1 MPPLLD
7 PFNPG
12 GRGDSL
18 PHLTL
23 GSTEPV
29 SGANLTPAEA
39 SRPMTDPLLT
49 DNQRKAEMSYA
60 YVSALAA
67 RAGYTLQRGPDPD
80 TDSVDAT
87 IRSGSPNRDVID
99 LQLKTTAV
107 PDEKSDGLHFR
118 LKRKNYNDMV
128 MPRTVPLL
136 LVVLELPSNESEWMD
151 CTPERLIIRKCGWW
165 LSLAGRDCVDAESR
179 TVVIPRSQRIGSS
192 GLAPLFARD
201 KEVS

>member
-1 MPPLLD
+1 M
-7 PFNPG
+7 
-12 GRGDSL
+12 S
-18 PHLTL
+18 
-23 GSTEPV
+23 
-29 SGANLTPAEA
+29 
-39 SRPMTDPLLT
+39 DPLLT

-80 TDSVDAT
+80 TDSIDAT
-87 IRSGSPNRDVID
+87 IRSGSPKRDAID
-99 LQLKTTAV
+99 LQLKTTAA

-128 MPRTVPLL
+128 MPRAVPLL
-136 LVVLELPSNESEWMD
+136 LVVLELPSDESEWMD

-165 LSLAGRDCVDAESR
+165 LSLAGGDPLDAESR
-179 TVVIPRSQRIGSS
+179 TIVIPRSQRIGSS

-201 KEVS
+201 QEAPS